1 MFTVL
6 FALLSILVF
15 FIALLFTK
23 LNIKL
28 AVLCAMTTVLL
39 GFIMDILIA
48 TYFVTLSHLIN

>member
-15 FIALLFTK
+15 AITLLFSK

-28 AVLCAMTTVLL
+28 AVLCAMACVFT
-39 GFIMDILIA
+39 GFIMDVLIA
-48 TYFVTLSHLIN
+48 TYFVSLSHLIN

>member
-6 FALLSILVF
+6 FALLSLIVF
-15 FIALLFTK
+15 FITLMFSK

-28 AVLCAMTTVLL
+28 AVLCAMATVFV

-48 TYFVTLSHLIN
+48 TYFVSLSHLIQ

>member
-15 FIALLFTK
+15 LITLLLSK

-28 AVLCAMTTVLL
+28 AVLCAMGTVFV